1 VENLRVILTTPIYE
15 FIPKTRFF
23 SNILELLSVTRN
35 SIDSLQAS
43 LPRAAFE
50 IKKINL
56 EFRNELISKIYQ
68 LLRFIC
74 CYFLQNKYHQ
84 T

>member
-1 VENLRVILTTPIYE
+1 VENLRAIRTTPIYE
-15 FIPKTRFF
+15 FISKTRFF
-23 SNILELLSVTRN
+23 SNILELISVTRN
-35 SIDSLQAS
+35 SIGSLQAS

-50 IKKINL
+50 IKKNQL

-74 CYFLQNKYHQ
+74 CYFLKNKYYQ
-84 T
+84 Y